1 MTAPGTNAET
11 AELHAAPDTAVAFR
25 GCRLDLAADV
35 RLLLDAWSVA
45 PASQVA
51 ITGPSGCGKSSLLH
65 LISGLLK
72 PSAGEVE
79 VFGKNLGSM
88 SARARDR
95 FRGREMGIIYQTFN
109 LLPHFSPRENV
120 KIGMRFGRAVA
131 KADRKARADAVLETV
146 GLSHRANHRVGTLSI
161 GEQQRVAIARAIAN
175 EPRLILADEP
185 TGSLDP
191 ENGRKV
197 FTLLQQLAEQTQA
210 TLIVVTHDL
219 ELARELPQQF
229 DARELVQ

>member
-1 MTAPGTNAET
+1 MTEPGIKAESV
-11 AELHAAPDTAVAFR
+11 EGRVGFDTAVAFR
-25 GCRLDLAADV
+25 NCRLDLAADV
-35 RLLLDAWSVA
+35 RLQLDHWSVA
-45 PASQVA
+45 PGSQVA

-79 VFGKNLGSM
+79 VFGKNLGAM

-131 KADRKARADAVLETV
+131 KADRNARADAVLKTV
-146 GLSHRANHRVGTLSI
+146 GLSHRAKHRVSTLSI

-175 EPRLILADEP
+175 QPRLILADEP

-197 FTLLQQLAEQTQA
+197 FDLLQQLALETEA
-210 TLIVVTHDL
+210 TLVVVTHDL
-219 ELARELPQQF
+219 ELARELPEQF